1 MISVIIPTYNNAK
14 QLINTINNV
23 CDQSYKDIEIIIID
37 DNSTD
42 ETKNKILN
50 LHNDKIKYYKNPKN
64 LGVSQSRIIGVK
76 KTSGKYIAFIDD
88 DDIWI
93 NEKLSKQYKLIE
105 EKNLDFVTSNYI
117 INNMREHMTYEKNL
131 KNYGNNFQESIVRS
145 PGPFFQC
152 CLFSAIF
159 LKKHISKLDSSAE
172 PSEDW
177 DFFISISR
185 EKPIVENIDE
195 NLFQWNLTAKSQSS
209 NYYKESCAIEYLI
222 NKHKEY
228 IRMNSNKAVLAHH
241 YRKIGSMFFF
251 TNQYQKAKQYYNK
264 AIRCNILSLKNII
277 FKIIYSLP
285 ENIASKIIYKFTS
298 PIQ

>member
-1 MISVIIPTYNNAK
+1 MISVIIPTYNNVK
-14 QLINTINNV
+14 QLINTIENV
-23 CDQSYKDIEIIIID
+23 CDQNYKDIEIIIID

-50 LHNDKIKYYKNPKN
+50 LHNDKIKYYKNPEN

-93 NEKLSKQYKLIE
+93 NDKLSKQYRLME

-117 INNMREHMTYEKNL
+117 INNMRDHMTCEKSL
-131 KNYGNNFQESIVRS
+131 ENYGNNFQEFIVRS

-152 CLFSAIF
+152 CLFSSIF
-159 LKKHISKLDSSAE
+159 LKKHINKLDSGAE

-177 DFFISISR
+177 DFFILIS
-185 EKPIVENIDE
+185 KANPLIENINE
-195 NLFQWNLTAKSQSS
+195 NLFQWNLSSQSQSS
-209 NYYKESCAIEYLI
+209 NTYKESCAIEYII

-228 IRMNSNKAVLAHH
+228 IIINSSKSVMACH
-241 YRKIGSMFFF
+241 YRRVGSLFFYA
-251 TNQYQKAKQYYNK
+251 NQYGRAKQYYNK
-264 AIRCNILSLKNII
+264 AFRCNVLSFKNII

-285 ENIASKIIYKFTS
+285 EKISSKIIYKYTS